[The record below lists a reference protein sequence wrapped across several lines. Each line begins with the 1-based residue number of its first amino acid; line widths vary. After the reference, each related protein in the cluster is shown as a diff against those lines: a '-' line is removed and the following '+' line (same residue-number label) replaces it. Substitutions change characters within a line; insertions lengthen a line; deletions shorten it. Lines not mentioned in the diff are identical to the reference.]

1 MSHSIHI
8 QQPNTVN
15 MNLEIRKSQ
24 IRKEKCLP
32 CFQWLLWKQEQ
43 SWQMGKSTGG
53 HCELHGQYFW
63 SRPGCWVC
71 LAWTGIQVRL
81 WTRPI
86 FFYSIL
92 FFYELLKFKKMLS
105 TSLQIYSEFEKTSLI
120 WCSFDGPFV
129 HTILCRKLLYQILF
143 YKNFDKF
150 Y

>member
-24 IRKEKCLP
+24 IGKEKCLP

-43 SWQMGKSTGG
+43 SWKMGKSTGG
-53 HCELHGQYFW
+53 HCEWTTHRVFLIAPRLLALSCMNRHSSPFMNPAHFLLLYF
-63 SRPGCWVC
+63 
-71 LAWTGIQVRL
+71 
-81 WTRPI
+81 
-86 FFYSIL
+86 Y

-105 TSLQIYSEFEKTSLI
+105 TYPRVYSEFEKTSLI

-143 YKNFDKF
+143 YKIFW
-150 Y
+150 